1 MLSSPASASL
11 LGSSHVPL
19 SERSD
24 RNGNFDNRPQR
35 FNQGREFADDGV
47 VEIGNLLR
55 LYANHKRIGKLLV
68 GCEVATFE
76 ARIIVDLVA
85 WIIPKNVLS
94 TPSRNVLFVAE

>member
-1 MLSSPASASL
+1 MFSSPASASL

-24 RNGNFDNRPQR
+24 RDGNFDNRPQR

-94 TPSRNVLFVAE
+94 LVFQCWG